1 MKMFKLKIFEFPGHI
16 ADDDELSSLL
26 KSFSYSQVQR
36 LNLEVHTELSKM
48 SER

>member
-1 MKMFKLKIFEFPGHI
+1 MKMFELKIFEFPGHI

-36 LNLEVHTELSKM
+36 LNLEDTELSKM